1 MRKVLIT
8 LLWLGL
14 AITPVEIL
22 AQEHPMQGTWSGK
35 VTVEGQI
42 MGLVLHLEQQ
52 VNIWKGTIDSPDQD
66 VYGIPVDKVLVKG
79 DTLLFEIASIQFK
92 YLGVYNATYNIIS
105 GALSQYGYN
114 FELNFEKKSLELE
127 RPQTPKPPFTY
138 RQEEVVFENE
148 AAGIKLAGT
157 LTLPEGKGPFP
168 AVVLITGSGPQNRDE
183 EIFQHKPFLLWA
195 HELTQAGFAVLRYD
209 DRGFGA
215 SEGNFQTATT
225 RDFATDAQAAIDF
238 LKKRKGISK
247 KDISVLGH
255 SEGAMIAVMLAGKKK
270 NIKNAVLLAGPGIS
284 GAELLIDQTVLVST
298 ISQLPPGIVS
308 SDSLFQYNIILA
320 MISNMDSTAKV
331 EEIKRIVAEQ
341 YATFGPSQV
350 KRIGSVDQFFDLIY
364 RNYNNPWM
372 MFFLKYDPY
381 LDLTKMNGRV
391 LALFG
396 EKDIQVAPGKSAV
409 SMERALKSAA
419 GVTGFEIKVYP
430 GLNHL
435 FQEAETGLVDEYRS
449 NTQTL
454 SPQVIEDVIR
464 FLKN

>member
-1 MRKVLIT
+1 MKNTIAV

-14 AITPVEIL
+14 FVMPTKLL
-22 AQEHPMQGTWSGK
+22 AQQHPMEGTWSGK
-35 VTVEGQI
+35 VTVEGQV

-52 VNIWKGTIDSPDQD
+52 INVWKGKMDSPDQN

-79 DTLLFEIASIQFK
+79 DTLFFEIASIQFK
-92 YLGVYNATYNIIS
+92 YLGVYNAAYNIIS
-105 GALSQYGYN
+105 GSLAQYGYN
-114 FELNFEKKSLELE
+114 FELKFEHKPLELE

-138 RQEEVVFENE
+138 RSEDVVFENK

-157 LTLPEGKGPFP
+157 LTMPEGKGPFP

-215 SEGNFQTATT
+215 SEGNFQSATSF
-225 RDFATDAQAAIDF
+225 DFATDAQAAIDF
-238 LKKRKGISK
+238 LKKRKDISK
-247 KDISVLGH
+247 KEVSVLGH

-270 NIKNAVLLAGPGIS
+270 NLKSAVLLAGPGIA
-284 GAELLIDQTVLVST
+284 GGELLLDQTVLVST

-308 SDSLFQYNIILA
+308 SDSLFQYNIIQV
-320 MISNMDSTAKV
+320 MISEMDSTAKAA
-331 EEIKRIVAEQ
+331 EIRRIVAEQ
-341 YATFGPSQV
+341 YASFGPSQI
-350 KRIGSVDQFFDLIY
+350 KRIGSVDQFFDMIY
-364 RNYNNPWM
+364 KNYNNPWM

-381 LDLTKMNGRV
+381 VDLTEMKGRV

-396 EKDIQVAPGKSAV
+396 EKDIQVAPGKSAIR
-409 SMERALKSAA
+409 MEEALKQAE
-419 GVTGFEIKVYP
+419 GVTVFEIKMYP

-454 SPQVIEDVIR
+454 SPLVIEDVIR

>member
-22 AQEHPMQGTWSGK
+22 AQEHPIQGTWSGK
-35 VTVEGQI
+35 VTVEGQV

-52 VNIWKGTIDSPDQD
+52 VNTWKGTIDSPDQD

-148 AAGIKLAGT
+148 AAGIELAGT

-225 RDFATDAQAAIDF
+225 LDFATDAQAAIDF
-238 LKKRKGISK
+238 LKKRKGIRK

-341 YATFGPSQV
+341 YSTFGPSQV

-364 RNYNNPWM
+364 KNYNNPWM
-372 MFFLKYDPY
+372 LFFLKYDPY
-381 LDLTKMNGRV
+381 TDLTLMNGRV

-409 SMERALKSAA
+409 RMERALKSAA